1 MRRLSFEERRSEL
14 LDAAVRVIGRDGLAA
29 ATTRAI
35 VAEADMPLGA
45 FHYVFASRDDL
56 LVAVID
62 HVTEQERLA
71 AWIDAGADENTDPA
85 DADAPTPGVAEI
97 LTRGLDGYLRL
108 LVSAPERELAL
119 LDVAAHAMRHDPA
132 AVERQWQTYRIA
144 ARASLEYAADLARI
158 TWTLPLDDLAW
169 SLASCLDGLT
179 LSWLTARDADAART
193 HIRFLAAAFAAHAIP
208 RKETPDA
215 D

>member
-1 MRRLSFEERRSEL
+1 MRRLSFKERRSEL
-14 LDAAVRVIGRDGLAA
+14 LDAAVRVIGRDGLSA

-71 AWIDAGADENTDPA
+71 AWIDAGAADDTDPEGA
-85 DADAPTPGVAEI
+85 DATTPDVAQI
-97 LTRGLDGYLRL
+97 LARGLDGYLRL
-108 LVSAPERELAL
+108 LASAPERELAL

-132 AVERQWQTYRIA
+132 AVGRQWQTYRTA
-144 ARASLEYAADLARI
+144 ARASLAYAAELADV
-158 TWTLPLDDLAW
+158 TWTLPLDNLAW
-169 SLASCLDGLT
+169 SLASSLDGLT
-179 LSWLTARDADAART
+179 LSWLTARDSDAART
-193 HIRFLAAAFAAHAIP
+193 HIRFLATAFAAHAIP